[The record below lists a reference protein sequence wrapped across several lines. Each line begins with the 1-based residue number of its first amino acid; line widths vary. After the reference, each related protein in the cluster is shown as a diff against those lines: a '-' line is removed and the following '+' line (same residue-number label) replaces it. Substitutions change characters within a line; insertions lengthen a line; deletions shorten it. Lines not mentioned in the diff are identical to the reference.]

1 MRAVLATPDAA
12 PEIGFRFWV
21 HPGGPLSL
29 PIRADTSLL
38 YIQQV

>member
-1 MRAVLATPDAA
+1 MRAVLAAPDAA

-29 PIRADTSLL
+29 SVRADTSLL
-38 YIQQV
+38 YI